1 MLNEEF
7 FLAISLKAAFNIYI
21 CQDCRE
27 VIYQFPN
34 TLPYYRHRHIYIGY
48 VFMNFKQPST

>member
-7 FLAISLKAAFNIYI
+7 FLALSLKAAFNIYI